1 MVRGE
6 SDTLPYYDSADMTP
20 LWYPA
25 SAPQLRQLHAIP
37 AFRFT
42 NQNGQTITN
51 DTYENKIYVVSFFF
65 ATCPGICSTVNLRLR
80 HIQDEFLDDDK
91 VRILSHSITPEAD
104 TVEELNAYADK
115 NEIQSG
121 KWDLV
126 TGDRDEIYSI
136 ARQGYFADE
145 DLGKA
150 GNNGDFLHTDN
161 ILLID
166 QNRRIRGVYSGMSSY
181 AMFNLI
187 DDIKILEKEL
197 STL

>member
-1 MVRGE
+1 M
-6 SDTLPYYDSADMTP
+6 
-20 LWYPA
+20 
-25 SAPQLRQLHAIP
+25 
-37 AFRFT
+37 
-42 NQNGQTITN
+42 
-51 DTYENKIYVVSFFF
+51 SFFF

-80 HIQDEFLDDDK
+80 HIQDEFLEDDR

-104 TVEELNAYADK
+104 TVEELSAYADK
-115 NEIQSG
+115 HQIRSN

-136 ARQGYFADE
+136 ARRGYFADE
-145 DLGKA
+145 DLGEP